1 MARCDYLI
9 SKELFENDPPF
20 SALIMAAMRK
30 ADPSNLSLLKL
41 AWPEIWKE
49 LQARYNALG
58 GWLPGE
64 INDDG
69 EVVK

>member
-1 MARCDYLI
+1 MARCDYLVSQVI
-9 SKELFENDPPF
+9 REKDYAF
-20 SALIMAAMRK
+20 SALIMGAMRK
-30 ADPSNLSLLKL
+30 ADNLNLEKLKK
-41 AWPEIWKE
+41 AWPDIWKE
-49 LQARYNALG
+49 LQARYNAVG